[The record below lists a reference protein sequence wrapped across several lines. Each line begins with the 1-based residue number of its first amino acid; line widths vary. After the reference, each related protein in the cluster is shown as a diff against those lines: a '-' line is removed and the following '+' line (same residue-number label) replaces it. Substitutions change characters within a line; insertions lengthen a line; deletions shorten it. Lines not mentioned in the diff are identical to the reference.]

1 MKKVVYGLLFATL
14 VLSGCG
20 GQGGDGGDAMESSSS
35 STIAASSEKKIDIS
49 LKQPNHD
56 LENNKFSIS
65 GKTEPDTKLK
75 LYIENSY
82 LEILISDNEGNF
94 SYENSLPAVDNRS
107 YRVEV
112 DDSIQSVMVKS
123 KKTLE
128 LEAMSEEEKKQAEE
142 KEKARLEALAKEEQK
157 KKEEKQAEEKRKQ
170 EAEEKER
177 KEKEAEEK
185 KKQEAEAKKQQ
196 EENDRINAI
205 TNSSREYQNAV
216 SKAEDYLDYTA
227 FSKSGLRDQLIFEQF
242 PEDAAQFAV
251 DHIVVNWNEQALLK
265 AQDYLDYSSFSNQ
278 GLYDQLLFEGF
289 SESEAQYALDNL
301 PK

>member
-20 GQGGDGGDAMESSSS
+20 SQGGDGGDAVESSSS
-35 STIAASSEKKIDIS
+35 STIAASSEKKVDIS

-75 LYIENSY
+75 LYIEDSY
-82 LEILISDNEGNF
+82 LETLISDNEGNF

-128 LEAMSEEEKKQAEE
+128 LEAMSEEEQKQAEE

-157 KKEEKQAEEKRKQ
+157 KKE
-170 EAEEKER
+170 
-177 KEKEAEEK
+177 EKEAEEK

-251 DHIVVNWNEQALLK
+251 DHIVVDWNEQALLK

>member
-20 GQGGDGGDAMESSSS
+20 GQGGDGGDAVESSSS
-35 STIAASSEKKIDIS
+35 STIAASSEKKVDIS

-75 LYIENSY
+75 LYIEDSY
-82 LEILISDNEGNF
+82 LETLISDNEGNF

-157 KKEEKQAEEKRKQ
+157 KKRI
-170 EAEEKER
+170 
-177 KEKEAEEK
+177 KEK
-185 KKQEAEAKKQQ
+185 
-196 EENDRINAI
+196 
-205 TNSSREYQNAV
+205 
-216 SKAEDYLDYTA
+216 
-227 FSKSGLRDQLIFEQF
+227 
-242 PEDAAQFAV
+242 
-251 DHIVVNWNEQALLK
+251 
-265 AQDYLDYSSFSNQ
+265 
-278 GLYDQLLFEGF
+278 
-289 SESEAQYALDNL
+289 
-301 PK
+301 

>member
-1 MKKVVYGLLFATL
+1 MKKAVYGLLFSL
-14 VLSGCG
+14 LILSGCG
-20 GQGGDGGDAMESSSS
+20 SQGGDGAEAEETTST
-35 STIAASSEKKIDIS
+35 TIATLSSEKKVDIS
-49 LKQPNHD
+49 LKQPIHD
-56 LENNKFSIS
+56 LENNKFSFS
-65 GKTEPDTKLK
+65 GKTEPDTKIK
-75 LYIENSY
+75 LYIEDSY
-82 LEILISDNEGNF
+82 LETLISDKEGIF
-94 SYENSLPAVDNRS
+94 SYESSLPAVDNRS

-112 DDSIQSVMVKS
+112 DDSAQSVMVKS

-170 EAEEKER
+170 EAEEK
-177 KEKEAEEK
+177 

-227 FSKSGLRDQLIFEQF
+227 FSKSGLHDQLIFEQF

-251 DHIVVNWNEQALLK
+251 DHIVVDWNEQALLK

-289 SESEAQYALDNL
+289 TESEAQYALDNL

>member
-1 MKKVVYGLLFATL
+1 MKKAVYGLLFSL
-14 VLSGCG
+14 LILSGCG
-20 GQGGDGGDAMESSSS
+20 SQGEDGAGAEETTST
-35 STIAASSEKKIDIS
+35 TIATLSSEKKVDIS
-49 LKQPNHD
+49 LKQPIHD
-56 LENNKFSIS
+56 LENNKFSFS
-65 GKTEPDTKLK
+65 GKTEPDTKIK
-75 LYIENSY
+75 LYIEDSY
-82 LEILISDNEGNF
+82 LETLISDKEGNF
-94 SYENSLPAVDNRS
+94 SYESSLPAVDNRS

-112 DDSIQSVMVKS
+112 DDSTQSVMVKS

-170 EAEEKER
+170 
-177 KEKEAEEK
+177 EAEEK

-251 DHIVVNWNEQALLK
+251 DHIVVDWNEQALLK

-289 SESEAQYALDNL
+289 TESEAQYALDNL